1 MVIFSKNL
9 FRKLSYL
16 LSLNK
21 EKLQIR
27 FINFSKSFEFLM
39 NYFQIQNVNIC
50 IDLENNN
57 TTFEN
62 TFKKIFKPNLYLKRS
77 DIVGVKAERS
87 KNSYDSIDFI
97 FIDST
102 QSLVE
107 FRYVI
112 FKSNFIIIKINNFKD
127 TKNKEL
133 EKYFSFFNENNFQ
146 LFVTGKN
153 DIYSITKIKT
163 VYGLPKTILLIA
175 IKKDKLFVLKDYQK
189 NYKKFVLRDNFN

>member
-1 MVIFSKNL
+1 MS
-9 FRKLSYL
+9 
-16 LSLNK
+16 
-21 EKLQIR
+21 
-27 FINFSKSFEFLM
+27 
-39 NYFQIQNVNIC
+39 YFQIQNVNIC

-57 TTFEN
+57 ITFEK
-62 TFKKIFKPNLYLKRS
+62 TFKKIFKPNSYLKRS
-77 DIVGVKAERS
+77 DIAGVKAERS

-102 QSLVE
+102 QSLIE
-107 FRYVI
+107 FRHVI
-112 FKSNFIIIKINNFKD
+112 FKSNFIIIKIDNAKD

-189 NYKKFVLRDNFN
+189 NYKKFVLKDNFN

>member
-1 MVIFSKNL
+1 
-9 FRKLSYL
+9 
-16 LSLNK
+16 
-21 EKLQIR
+21 
-27 FINFSKSFEFLM
+27 M
-39 NYFQIQNVNIC
+39 NYFQIQNVKIC

-57 TTFEN
+57 TTFEK
-62 TFKKIFKPNLYLKRS
+62 TFKKIFKPISYLKRS
-77 DIVGVKAERS
+77 DIVGVKSERS

-102 QSLVE
+102 QSLIE
-107 FRYVI
+107 FRHVI
-112 FKSNFIIIKINNFKD
+112 FKSNFIIIKIENAKD

-153 DIYSITKIKT
+153 DIYSVTKIKT
-163 VYGLPKTILLIA
+163 VYEIPKTILLIA

-189 NYKKFVLRDNFN
+189 NYKKFVLKDNFN

>member
-1 MVIFSKNL
+1 
-9 FRKLSYL
+9 
-16 LSLNK
+16 
-21 EKLQIR
+21 
-27 FINFSKSFEFLM
+27 M
-39 NYFQIQNVNIC
+39 NYFQIENVNIC

-57 TTFEN
+57 TTFEK
-62 TFKKIFKPNLYLKRS
+62 TIKKIFKPNSYLKRR

-102 QSLVE
+102 QSL
-107 FRYVI
+107 I
-112 FKSNFIIIKINNFKD
+112 NLDMSFKSNFIIIKIDNAKD

-175 IKKDKLFVLKDYQK
+175 IKKDKLFFLKNYQK
-189 NYKKFVLRDNFN
+189 NYKKFVLKNNFN